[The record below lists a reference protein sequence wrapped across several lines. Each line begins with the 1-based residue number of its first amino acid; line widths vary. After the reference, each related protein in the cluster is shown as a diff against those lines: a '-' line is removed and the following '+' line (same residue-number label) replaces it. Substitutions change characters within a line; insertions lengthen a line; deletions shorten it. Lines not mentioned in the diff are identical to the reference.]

1 MHCQQA
7 AVQDEKHI
15 FAFAIDGSNA
25 AALGLAGDL
34 RSCLRLR
41 GGRMKDVNATDS
53 PIPDEGT
60 ERADDSFYFRKF
72 GHERNTRSRARLESE
87 CVLPRVRFGSIA
99 KRGEN
104 GFAFVPVGEL
114 IGVMAATRLAGF
126 SCGDE
131 QNGFIPVSGVAD
143 ETHRGAVIFRRRAHA
158 VKRSRLWLGLE
169 PYASILPGL
178 LSKAGKAVLG
188 S

>member
-25 AALGLAGDL
+25 AALGMADDMRNGLG
-34 RSCLRLR
+34 LR
-41 GGRMKDVNATDS
+41 GDGVKNVNATDP

-60 ERADDSFYFRKF
+60 ERADNSFYFRKF
-72 GHERNTRSRARLESE
+72 GHGRRTGSRTRLESE

-104 GFAFVPVGEL
+104 GFALVPV
-114 IGVMAATRLAGF
+114 
-126 SCGDE
+126 
-131 QNGFIPVSGVAD
+131 
-143 ETHRGAVIFRRRAHA
+143 
-158 VKRSRLWLGLE
+158 
-169 PYASILPGL
+169 
-178 LSKAGKAVLG
+178 
-188 S
+188 